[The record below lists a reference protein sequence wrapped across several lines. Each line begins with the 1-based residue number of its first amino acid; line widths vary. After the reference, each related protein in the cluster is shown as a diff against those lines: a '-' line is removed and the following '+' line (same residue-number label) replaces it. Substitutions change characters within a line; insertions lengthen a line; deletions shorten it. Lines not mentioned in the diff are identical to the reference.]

1 MIVFVCGLPGVGK
14 TSISHELAKL
24 TGWTVLSTDK
34 IRIELILNPKYS
46 PEEKRLIYDIL
57 MLIAKYLHQSGTNC
71 ILDATFNTKDS
82 REGIKKK
89 LNLSP
94 QQICIIECICPED
107 IVITRI
113 KNRKSDYSDA
123 DAYIYRN
130 MKANYQPILQEHI
143 VVDTSK
149 ESPNV
154 NAAKIINQ
162 LSRVSMKKNSK
173 N

>member
-1 MIVFVCGLPGVGK
+1 M
-14 TSISHELAKL
+14 
-24 TGWTVLSTDK
+24 
-34 IRIELILNPKYS
+34 
-46 PEEKRLIYDIL
+46 
-57 MLIAKYLHQSGTNC
+57 
-71 ILDATFNTKDS
+71 
-82 REGIKKK
+82 
-89 LNLSP
+89 NLSP

-130 MKANYQPILQEHI
+130 MKANYQPIQQEHI

-162 LSRVSMKKNSK
+162 LSKISMKKNCR

>member
-1 MIVFVCGLPGVGK
+1 MSLEISQIENGSGNK
-14 TSISHELAKL
+14 QQKNKISISCYFFSVKAVNYYFTFLAVSK
-24 TGWTVLSTDK
+24 
-34 IRIELILNPKYS
+34 EILDSNKS
-46 PEEKRLIYDIL
+46 
-57 MLIAKYLHQSGTNC
+57 C
-71 ILDATFNTKDS
+71 LDATFNTKDS
-82 REGIKKK
+82 REEIKKK

-130 MKANYQPILQEHI
+130 MKANYQPIQQEHI

-162 LSRVSMKKNSK
+162 LSKISMKKNCR